1 MCDDA
6 GETRAQFHQ
15 LQPNHDKIYRAIRLR
30 ALSESPTAFSST
42 FAGECAF
49 PAERWL
55 ERLRNPVARTY
66 IATRNSDIDI
76 LQYDLTVF
84 ETATT
89 PEIFENV
96 DKLFFGLITCVQS
109 NEDPMDACLA
119 SMWVA
124 PSARGRG
131 VGKALVQCAI
141 EWARGCGLAFRRIL
155 LGVRT
160 QNASAI
166 ALYTSCG
173 FVSVDRPNQVASE
186 VMGEEG
192 KRMELRLV
200 GMTTELAK

>member
-1 MCDDA
+1 ML
-6 GETRAQFHQ
+6 ETSTQFHQ
-15 LQPNHDKIYRAIRLR
+15 LQPNHDKIYRAVQLR
-30 ALSESPTAFSST
+30 ALSESPAAFSST

-55 ERLRNPVARTY
+55 QRLRNPVAKTY
-66 IATRNSDIDI
+66 IATKDRSVDIPRH
-76 LQYDLTVF
+76 DLTAC

-89 PEIFENV
+89 PEVFENV
-96 DKLFFGLITCVQS
+96 DKHIFGLITCVQS
-109 NEDPMDACLA
+109 NEDPADACLA

-131 VGKALVQCAI
+131 LGKALVRCAI
-141 EWARGCGLAFRRIL
+141 EWAQDCGLDFKRIL

-160 QNASAI
+160 SNAAAI

-173 FVSVDRPNQVASE
+173 FVSVDTPSQGASG

-192 KRMELRLV
+192 KRMELQLIGV
-200 GMTTELAK
+200 AA